1 MLITWINAE
10 RMQAVCCR
18 FSWCTRANNSEFN
31 QMLDTLCGGF
41 TGTEL
46 TDFVLDQIAWFVF
59 DHTTDPR
66 ERWADIQEL
75 KMIIARE
82 AGYVQYLDGSKL
94 TSVLY
99 HN

>member
-10 RMQAVCCR
+10 SMQAACCR
-18 FSWCTRANNSEFN
+18 FSWCTMANNLEYK
-31 QMLDTLCGGF
+31 QMLHDLCGGF

-59 DHTTDPR
+59 DNTTEPR
-66 ERWADIQEL
+66 ERWADIHEL

-82 AGYVQYLDGSKL
+82 AGYVQYLDSSKL
-94 TSVLY
+94 KSVL
-99 HN
+99 NK

>member
-1 MLITWINAE
+1 MVITWINAE
-10 RMQAVCCR
+10 RMQAACCN
-18 FSWCTRANNSEFN
+18 FSWCTRANNSEYN
-31 QMLDTLCGGF
+31 LMLDTLCGGF

-46 TDFVLDQIAWFVF
+46 TDAVLDQIAWFVF
-59 DHTTDPR
+59 DHTTDPL
-66 ERWADIQEL
+66 ERWEDIHEL

-82 AGYVQYLDGSKL
+82 AGYVQYLDSSKL